1 MRRLLSYLLLS
12 ITTFLLIGFN
22 LLSVV
27 GGLNAN
33 LEFSSGRE
41 MVFRISDKLTEDTLF
56 SSDDVV
62 RDVADTM
69 IERLENALVSKY
81 DVWVE
86 GNNQI
91 RVTVSEATDIKYQR
105 LATYLAFDA
114 DFTISTKTE
123 VSATNDQMFDGQ
135 VARVEY
141 RGQTPFVV
149 IPLKDPSY
157 LKEVLVTEAE
167 GSNPGQDAGGQGSGD
182 GELLLWAGKT
192 EADNYEDS
200 LDDAEMREKIIL
212 RFTTGSMWWD
222 AETQQELASA
232 IAPSKYG
239 SPNANNVFDAAAVTQ
254 ANEEAI
260 YYRNLF
266 NASALPV
273 NVELLF
279 STPVQPTIEPILNL
293 AEILTLSWS
302 QTLIA
307 SIIAV
312 TLIAGVLIYLYRL
325 PAIGVL
331 ATTALSLFAS
341 FIAFI
346 WLKLEFSSA
355 ALVGLMT
362 IGALGLFTSILYLT
376 YFRREVY
383 AGRSLKKAH
392 IEANGDILPIV
403 LDTTIIVLIF
413 GLFAYLFA
421 GNLVQNF
428 AVFIMIGAISNLLI
442 VYLGNQ
448 VLFGLLFQE
457 YGLLE
462 KLPSL
467 AIQPKLIPNV
477 TNDEKPVY
485 FGRFSGRDFTSK
497 GALLSPITFSLA
509 TLSLAGAITLGVL
522 NVPIVQPAVN
532 PEPSRL
538 YLEVKDFSQFENT
551 ADVEAKLLDTILLD
565 GEALDY
571 AEDIAIHELVRVE
584 DDIDVNYRIYVIDIL
599 SSLDAVTDFSFAED
613 DFVTDDFNILL
624 EHIVYAH
631 YEDEQV
637 AVVSFLETQAIT
649 NQPTVIE
656 IALGTLIALAFV
668 GVYLLLRQS
677 FAKAFAIVTLSG
689 TISVLTLGFFMATRI
704 PVFSTMTLALL
715 PITLMSVLTLLVI
728 FAQSQRALAAMEGR
742 RPTMDEAILSLR
754 KATSLSATPIF
765 ITLGSLLYVSL
776 AFFGVGPAS
785 LQGLAATLL
794 LGSLL
799 AALLVTSLLPNTY
812 KPFYRLFKG
821 FNVWLLR
828 PRKKEAKRMVDNP
841 RSAEPQEAT
850 YIGIND

>member
-1 MRRLLSYLLLS
+1 MRRLLGYLLIS

-33 LEFSSGRE
+33 LEYSSGRE
-41 MVFRISDKLTEDTLF
+41 MVFRIADKTTDDTLF
-56 SSDDVV
+56 SDDTLV
-62 RDVADTM
+62 REVADTM

-91 RVTVSEATDIKYQR
+91 RVTVSEATDLKYER
-105 LATYLAFDA
+105 LANYLAFDA

-123 VSATNDQMFDGQ
+123 VSATSDQMFDGQ
-135 VARVEY
+135 VARIEY

-149 IPLKDPSY
+149 IPLKDASY

-167 GSNPGQDAGGQGSGD
+167 GSSSSEGSTD

-192 EADNYEDS
+192 EEDNYEDS
-200 LDDAEMREKIIL
+200 LDDAQMREKIIL
-212 RFTTGSMWWD
+212 RFTTSSMWWD

-232 IAPSKYG
+232 IAPSKFG
-239 SPNANNVFDAAAVTQ
+239 SPNANNIFDAAAVTQ

-266 NASALPV
+266 NATSLPV

-279 STPVQPTIEPILNL
+279 STPVQPTLEPILNL
-293 AEILTLSWS
+293 GEILTLSWS
-302 QTLIA
+302 QTLLA
-307 SIIAV
+307 SLLAV
-312 TLIAGVLIYLYRL
+312 VLFTAVFVYLYRL
-325 PAIGVL
+325 PAIGAL
-331 ATTALSLFAS
+331 ATSALSLFVT
-341 FIAFI
+341 FYAFI

-355 ALVGLMT
+355 ALVALFT
-362 IGALGLFTSILYLT
+362 VAALGVMTSVIYMT
-376 YFRREVY
+376 AFRREVY

-392 IEANGDILPIV
+392 IEASGSILPLI
-403 LDTTIIVLIF
+403 LDMTLVSLIF

-428 AVFIMIGAISNLLI
+428 AVLLMIGAVSNLVI
-442 VYLGNQ
+442 VYVGNQ
-448 VLFGLLFQE
+448 FLFGLLVGEF
-457 YGLLE
+457 GLQNRL
-462 KLPSL
+462 SL
-467 AIQPKLIPNV
+467 LSIQSTLIPNV
-477 TNDEKPVY
+477 TKDEKPVY
-485 FGRFSGRDFTSK
+485 FGRFAGRDFTSK
-497 GALLSPITFSLA
+497 GALLSPITFSVA
-509 TLSLAGAITLGVL
+509 FLSLAASITLGIL
-522 NVPIVQPAVN
+522 NVPIVQPATVAD
-532 PEPSRL
+532 PSRL

-551 ADVEAKLLDTILLD
+551 ADVETKLLQGIELD
-565 GEALDY
+565 GEPLAY
-571 AEDIAIHELVRVE
+571 EETIAIHELVRVE
-584 DDIDVNYRIYVIDIL
+584 DEIDVNYRIYVITL
-599 SSLDAVTDFSFAED
+599 ATDLTNVETFRFIED
-613 DFVTDDFNILL
+613 NFETDDMNILL
-624 EHIVYAH
+624 EHIVYAF

-637 AVVSFLETQAIT
+637 SVVNLVETSAIT

-656 IALGTLIALAFV
+656 IALGTLIALGFV

-689 TISVLTLGFFMATRI
+689 TISLVTLGFFIVTRI

-715 PITLMSVLTLLVI
+715 PVTLLSVVSLLVI
-728 FAQSQRALAAMEGR
+728 FYQSQVALSSLKQASLSV
-742 RPTMDEAILSLR
+742 DDVILSLR

-765 ITLGSLLYVSL
+765 IGLGGLVYVGL
-776 AFFGVGPAS
+776 AFFGVGPS
-785 LQGLAATLL
+785 GLQGMAAALLIGTLF
-794 LGSLL
+794 
-799 AALLVTSLLPNTY
+799 AALLVTSLLPNTF

-828 PRKKEAKRMVDNP
+828 PRRKAGKRVVENT
-841 RSAEPQEAT
+841 RSSEPQEAT